1 MDTMECL
8 ECDILRA
15 AYRRATRKE
24 LDLKLKLDEAEIMGD
39 NARLQELRTL
49 LGAVE
54 VARESAGQ
62 SVLDHEGSHIARWR
76 LHQKDERTPRL
87 NSAEQQSRIPQIAPP
102 EPFSTPWR

>member
-24 LDLKLKLDEAEIMGD
+24 LDLMLQLDKAEIMND
-39 NARLQELRTL
+39 CVWLQELRAL
-49 LGAVE
+49 IGAVG
-54 VARESAGQ
+54 VARAIAGQ
-62 SVLDHEGSHIARWR
+62 SVLDHEGSHIARWKLR
-76 LHQKDERTPRL
+76 HERTTRL
-87 NSAEQQSRIPQIAPP
+87 NSAEPQSRIPQIVPP

>member
-24 LDLKLKLDEAEIMGD
+24 LDLKLRLDEAEIMGD
-39 NARLQELRTL
+39 DARLQKLRAL
-49 LGAVE
+49 AVE
-54 VARESAGQ
+54 AARASAGQ
-62 SVLDHEGSHIARWR
+62 SVLDHEDSHIARCR
-76 LHQKDERTPRL
+76 LHQKNERTTRL
-87 NSAEQQSRIPQIAPP
+87 NSAEPQSRIPQIAPP